1 MKYVKCV
8 YDGCDGDV
16 SRRLCIGRIY
26 KVVNII
32 DSTDYNGLYSPIV
45 NIIDD
50 LGDDSSYIMTT
61 SEKKIWF
68 IDATSDIREEK
79 LNKILK

>member
-1 MKYVKCV
+1 MMYVKCV

-26 KVVNII
+26 KVLNIT
-32 DSTDYNGLYSPIV
+32 DSTDNGLSPIV

-50 LGDDSSYIMTT
+50 LGHDSSYIMTG
-61 SEKKIWF
+61 SEGKIWF